1 MAEVW
6 LATDLSLD
14 RRVALKWLKPSLAAD
29 PVVAERFRREAV
41 AVARLTHPN
50 IVAVHDVFAE
60 GTRQAV
66 VMQLVDGKSL
76 RQLLDVQTR
85 LSPELTIHI
94 GTCVAAALDAAHRA
108 GFVHRDVKPGNI
120 LVTPDG
126 RVLLTDFGIAKG
138 LDGGDDLTSDNVMMG
153 TAKYLSPEQVR
164 GRKLDG
170 RADLYSLG
178 LVLYECLAGRVPFI
192 GETDADTALA
202 RLQRDPTDLARLR
215 PTLSRGLVDLIHRL
229 LARNPNRRPASGAD
243 LRAELLRLAGE
254 TSAPVGRLDDGRRL
268 PGQPPLRR
276 PPRRLDPASAQAR
289 GRALAA
295 RAIAGEV
302 TPPRPPARYA
312 DEPPERTPT
321 AGPGV
326 RGRPA
331 RDMQTRFAP
340 SFVVICLLLAI
351 GIVVSLVLWA
361 TIRPDDPG
369 RRRRPPSRPSRPPPP
384 WRRRV
389 RPPASQA
396 IEIATLASFDPG
408 VDGGN
413 GEENESLVNDVRADG
428 DPSTNWT
435 TECYSDKY
443 MGKAGVGV
451 VATLS
456 GPASGTV
463 SFDVGSA
470 PYIVDVFATAD
481 EQIPAQIDHWGAS
494 LKRLVGSSPASHE
507 VTIPSTARHVLVLFR
522 EAGRS
527 SIVPTQRLLSRRC
540 SASSPSPP
548 AVDQPPTMRAA
559 TADDRT
565 LVAAAQAGDRQALDT
580 LLRRHYDRVHAVCRR
595 IAGSS
600 RDADDAA
607 QEAMI
612 SIVRGLPRF
621 DGRSAF
627 STWTYRIA
635 TNAALDELRKRGR
648 RPALHVDGEAGDS
661 RHDVVDPLAHR
672 RVDGVVDRLAIDE
685 ALDELPEEFRARRR
699 AARSVR
705 LRLRRDRRHPRR
717 SRRHGEVAHRPR
729 AFPACRPARE
739 PLPIRR
745 ASKRHSPERSDR

>member
-1 MAEVW
+1 MPAPTTPPAPGASPEQGDRPVVLAGRYRLERRLAQGGMAEVW

-14 RRVALKWLKPSLAAD
+14 RRVALKWLKPSLASD
-29 PVVAERFRREAV
+29 PIVAERFRREAV

-60 GTRQAV
+60 QGRQAV

-229 LARNPNRRPASGAD
+229 LARNPNRRPANGAD

-254 TSAPVGRLDDGRRL
+254 PLSTLERIEANDNRL
-268 PGQPPLRR
+268 PGQPQLRR
-276 PPRRLDPASAQAR
+276 SGRRLDAASAQAR

-295 RAIAGEV
+295 RAIAGEM
-302 TPPRPPARYA
+302 TPPRPP
-312 DEPPERTPT
+312 PPSPGRTAERTPE
-321 AGPGV
+321 AGGKL

-340 SFVVICLLLAI
+340 SFVVVCLLLAI
-351 GIVVSLVLWA
+351 GIVVALVLWA
-361 TIRPDDPG
+361 TIRPDDAE
-369 RRRRPPSRPSRPPPP
+369 PPTSTVAAAPTAAATATSTT
-384 WRRRV
+384 V
-389 RPPASQA
+389 TIAAPPAAGPIQL
-396 IEIATLASFDPG
+396 ATLASFDPG

-413 GEENESLVNDVRADG
+413 GEERDELLDQVRADG
-428 DPSTNWT
+428 DPSTNWM
-435 TECYSDKY
+435 TECYSDEY

-451 VATLS
+451 VATLTAPS
-456 GPASGTV
+456 SGTV
-463 SFDVGSA
+463 TFDIGSS
-470 PYIVDVFATAD
+470 PYVVDVFATEA
-481 EQIPAQIDHWGAS
+481 EQVPAEIGLWGRQI
-494 LKRLVGSSPASHE
+494 KRLVGESTATGQK
-507 VTIPSTARHVLVLFR
+507 VTIPIAARHVLVLFR
-522 EAGRS
+522 
-527 SIVPTQRLLSRRC
+527 
-540 SASSPSPP
+540 
-548 AVDQPPTMRAA
+548 
-559 TADDRT
+559 
-565 LVAAAQAGDRQALDT
+565 QAGSAPSCSGSHPYQGVLGELAFLP
-580 LLRRHYDRVHAVCRR
+580 
-595 IAGSS
+595 AG
-600 RDADDAA
+600 
-607 QEAMI
+607 
-612 SIVRGLPRF
+612 
-621 DGRSAF
+621 
-627 STWTYRIA
+627 
-635 TNAALDELRKRGR
+635 
-648 RPALHVDGEAGDS
+648 
-661 RHDVVDPLAHR
+661 
-672 RVDGVVDRLAIDE
+672 
-685 ALDELPEEFRARRR
+685 
-699 AARSVR
+699 
-705 LRLRRDRRHPRR
+705 
-717 SRRHGEVAHRPR
+717 
-729 AFPACRPARE
+729 
-739 PLPIRR
+739 
-745 ASKRHSPERSDR
+745 